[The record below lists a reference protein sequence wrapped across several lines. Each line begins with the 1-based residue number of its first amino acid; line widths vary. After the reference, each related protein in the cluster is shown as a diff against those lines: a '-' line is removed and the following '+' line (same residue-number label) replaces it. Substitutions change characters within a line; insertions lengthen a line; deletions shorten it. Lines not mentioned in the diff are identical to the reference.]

1 MEGRGDRS
9 RDQGGMIEHIGGPV
23 LRGGQA
29 QPITAVIRVD
39 APLVFV
45 AGQVPMLNGQP
56 AVPDIA
62 GQTRYVIG
70 MIETELKKAGCGLA
84 DIVKVTVWLTNKE
97 DYPAF
102 NAVYG
107 EIFGTD
113 RPPTR
118 STVVSDLIAP
128 VRIEMEV
135 IAAARL

>member
-1 MEGRGDRS
+1 MEGRGAGS
-9 RDQGGMIEHIGGPV
+9 RDQAGMIEHIGGPV

-29 QPITAVIRVD
+29 QPITPVIRVD
-39 APLVFV
+39 GALVFV

-56 AVPDIA
+56 AAPDIA

-70 MIETELKKAGCGLA
+70 MIEAELKKAGCELG
-84 DIVKVTVWLTNKE
+84 DIVKVTVWLTDKA

-102 NAVYG
+102 NATYAQV
-107 EIFGTD
+107 FGTE

-118 STVVSDLIAP
+118 STVVADLIAP

-135 IAAARL
+135 IAAARR

>member
-1 MEGRGDRS
+1 
-9 RDQGGMIEHIGGPV
+9 MIEYIGGPV

-29 QPITAVIRVD
+29 QPLTSVVRVD

-56 AVPDIA
+56 AAPDIA

-70 MIETELKKAGCGLA
+70 MVEAELKKAGCSLA
-84 DIVKVTVWLTNKE
+84 DIVKVTVWLTDKD

-102 NAVYG
+102 NATYA
-107 EIFGTD
+107 EIFGTEKA
-113 RPPTR
+113 PAR
-118 STVVSDLIAP
+118 STVISGLIAP

-135 IAAARL
+135 VAAAPTGS

>member
-1 MEGRGDRS
+1 MEGRGAGG
-9 RDQGGMIEHIGGPV
+9 RDQAGMIEHIGGPV

-29 QPITAVIRVD
+29 QPITPVIRVD
-39 APLVFV
+39 GALVFV

-56 AVPDIA
+56 AAPDIA

-70 MIETELKKAGCGLA
+70 MIEAELKKAGCDLS
-84 DIVKVTVWLTNKE
+84 DIVKVTVWLTDKT

-102 NAVYG
+102 NATYAQV
-107 EIFGTD
+107 FGTE

-135 IAAARL
+135 IAAARR